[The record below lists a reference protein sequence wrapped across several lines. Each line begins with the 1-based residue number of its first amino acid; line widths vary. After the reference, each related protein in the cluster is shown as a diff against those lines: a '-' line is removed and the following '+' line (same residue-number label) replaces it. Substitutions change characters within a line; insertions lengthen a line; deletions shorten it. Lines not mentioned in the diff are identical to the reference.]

1 MRAVKAGA
9 KMEPPLLGS
18 EFAPSKWNEDLRLLT
33 CKAERSHH
41 ACLTIAA
48 AAKAQ
53 IARYSA
59 WFGGTYLGAHPCV
72 CFNGHPPA
80 GVVGH

>member
-1 MRAVKAGA
+1 MAVLVTGAAVSAVRAVKAGA

-33 CKAERSHH
+33 CETERSHRV
-41 ACLTIAA
+41 CLTIAA

-53 IARYSA
+53 RALYSTR
-59 WFGGTYLGAHPCV
+59 FGAIC
-72 CFNGHPPA
+72 
-80 GVVGH
+80 